1 VLVSHHTPLILPILN
16 HYLRALL
23 LPLIVNVLDFLGWA
37 LPWLLLLSIV
47 KTVGLALLS
56 HWSMRSIRWLVAAI
70 ILVLVASWVLVKHF
84 ASTMHRV
91 RDAINLLLILSSQ
104 TIIVARLLGS
114 LRLVMT
120 WVLLRLLSHIIAY
133 HVNATIY
140 QLGLALLLSLVDT
153 CLS

>member
-1 VLVSHHTPLILPILN
+1 MLVGHHASLILPILN

-23 LPLIVNVLDFLGWA
+23 LPLIVYVLNFLGWA
-37 LPWLLLLSIV
+37 LSWLLLLTIV

-70 ILVLVASWVLVKHF
+70 ILVLVTSWVLVKHF
-84 ASTMHRV
+84 AGTMHWV

-120 WVLLRLLSHIIAY
+120 WVLLSLLSHVIAY

>member
-1 VLVSHHTPLILPILN
+1 
-16 HYLRALL
+16 
-23 LPLIVNVLDFLGWA
+23 
-37 LPWLLLLSIV
+37 
-47 KTVGLALLS
+47 
-56 HWSMRSIRWLVAAI
+56 
-70 ILVLVASWVLVKHF
+70 
-84 ASTMHRV
+84 
-91 RDAINLLLILSSQ
+91 LLILSSQ

-120 WVLLRLLSHIIAY
+120 WVLLSLLSHVIAY